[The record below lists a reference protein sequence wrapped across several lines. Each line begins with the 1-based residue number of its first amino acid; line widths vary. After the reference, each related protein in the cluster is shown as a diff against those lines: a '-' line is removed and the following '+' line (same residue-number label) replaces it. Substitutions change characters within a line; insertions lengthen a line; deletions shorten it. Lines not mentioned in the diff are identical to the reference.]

1 MTKEA
6 LNEIDTLLM
15 DKHKAKIAFASFFE
29 STKIGGSR
37 LLAISVFLISITMSP
52 PQVRARSS
60 DSIVRDMP
68 TDSVKISHKKDSL
81 ANVKTELEI
90 IELRENLGGPGN
102 LFTILFSLIG
112 GLLTIVAGIVSG
124 VLAARW
130 QSKIE
135 AAKWKRQKRDTF
147 ESELLNNV
155 KEFTI
160 SIASALHSMCWLCW
174 LAEYGPERLSGRNIK
189 LYDKEMHVMLPKIAG
204 ISAVIAGMDYQVYEK
219 IMPVV
224 TDIYRLDSAIGRA
237 GLEYQEC
244 QPSTG
249 KALAILLEKSIR
261 LEQTFSHRIAQAIKH
276 YSTTMPS

>member
-135 AAKWKRQKRDTF
+135 A
-147 ESELLNNV
+147 
-155 KEFTI
+155 
-160 SIASALHSMCWLCW
+160 
-174 LAEYGPERLSGRNIK
+174 
-189 LYDKEMHVMLPKIAG
+189 
-204 ISAVIAGMDYQVYEK
+204 
-219 IMPVV
+219 
-224 TDIYRLDSAIGRA
+224 
-237 GLEYQEC
+237 
-244 QPSTG
+244 
-249 KALAILLEKSIR
+249 
-261 LEQTFSHRIAQAIKH
+261 
-276 YSTTMPS
+276 